1 MWIYTQR
8 KERGLSVIFITHNVH
23 HVMAVADR
31 YTVIRHGKRVGT
43 YNQGEISFDDLSDL
57 ITVNGNASQPE
68 AARETRSGCLFGS
81 SVRKTGNFARNEY
94 EECVFP

>member
-1 MWIYTQR
+1 MKLLILDEPTSALSVAEARKVLEYTLNA

-57 ITVNGNASQPE
+57 ITGE
-68 AARETRSGCLFGS
+68 REC
-81 SVRKTGNFARNEY
+81 
-94 EECVFP
+94 